1 LRYKP
6 LVLLLPAYLLLIPS
20 LALAWLGKIEY
31 VTDGDTIVEIKHRTQ
46 ADMHFYEI
54 DTLGERPFFF
64 VFSEE
69 ISSITRST
77 NDK

>member
-1 LRYKP
+1 MRYKP

-46 ADMHFYEI
+46 ADMHFYGI
-54 DTLGERPFFF
+54 DTLGERTFFLYF
-64 VFSEE
+64 QKKYQV
-69 ISSITRST
+69 
-77 NDK
+77 